1 MGGPPF
7 LHLHDLRVSFGGR
20 LAVKD
25 VTLAVGNGE
34 AVGVIG
40 ETGSGKSTIARAIVG
55 LLPEGA
61 ANVGFSE
68 YQVEGK
74 SISPAAIPSLR
85 GRKIAMIFQDPLSY
99 LNPIMRI
106 DKQIA
111 EAVRLHGKDEN
122 VGRRVVELLD
132 LVRLPVSRKSSY
144 PHELSGG
151 MRQRVLIAIALA
163 CRPLL
168 LIADE
173 PTTALDVTTQTK
185 ILQLLRDIREAFNTS
200 LLLISHD
207 LGVIGS
213 LCEKVYVMRHGEFLE
228 SGGIDRV
235 FGNPQSAYTKS
246 LLEADRLSRDE
257 NGRFKIF
264 EGDQA
269 W

>member
-1 MGGPPF
+1 MESPPF
-7 LHLHDLRVSFGGR
+7 LQVQDLRVSFR
-20 LAVKD
+20 ALRAVKD
-25 VTLAVGNGE
+25 VTLSVRYGE
-34 AVGVIG
+34 AVGIIG
-40 ETGSGKSTIARAIVG
+40 ETGSGKSTVARAIVG
-55 LLPEGA
+55 LLPEEA
-61 ANVGFSE
+61 AQIQFSD

-74 SISPAAIPSLR
+74 PISRSAIPSLR

-106 DKQIA
+106 DRQIA
-111 EAVRLHGKDEN
+111 EAVRLHRRDED
-122 VGRRVVELLD
+122 VDRRVVELLD
-132 LVRLPVSRKSSY
+132 LVRLPVSRKDSY

-173 PTTALDVTTQTK
+173 PTTALDVTTQAK
-185 ILQLLRDIREAFNTS
+185 ILELLRDIRAEFNMS

-207 LGVIGS
+207 LGVIS
-213 LCEKVYVMRHGEFLE
+213 TLCERVYVMRHGAFLE
-228 SGGIDRV
+228 SGSIERV
-235 FGNPQSAYTKS
+235 FGDPQNAYTSS

-257 NGRFKIF
+257 SGRFKVF